1 MINSNDLK
9 NKKFLGPI
17 FVCIGAFFWATDFP
31 VRSNLVSIFGN
42 TANDAIQLAMFEH
55 VVAIILFILILIG
68 YSVFNPNKKEEIDFK
83 KFLTLSKLELFSLL
97 WIGICGSALGIIFFN
112 LAFGQAAVLQSM
124 GIYSGYDQTLFVQ
137 KIQPVIAIGLAA
149 LLLKER
155 LPKGFYL
162 LSGIALIGIFFVTF
176 GTNSYPYYTINL
188 NHASQLIV
196 FYAFIAA
203 FFWGTSTVFGKILVM
218 KVGHTLTTFG
228 RYAVGGTFLII
239 LNILIGTNFI
249 SALTKVSA
257 AFWFLL
263 YAAAISGGLVG
274 LYIYYFGLKWTK
286 ASIATICE
294 LTYPISAVVLNFF
307 FLNQSMYVFQWVGAI
322 VIVVSI
328 TIMAYLNSLAPD
340 TQIENDYR
348 KRTKESESFT
358 F

>member
-1 MINSNDLK
+1 MISVDDLK
-9 NKKFLGPI
+9 NKKLIGPI
-17 FVCIGAFFWATDFP
+17 LVCIGAFFWATDFP

-42 TANDAIQLAMFEH
+42 TLNDAIQLAMFEH
-55 VVAIILFILILIG
+55 VIAIILFLIILIL
-68 YSVFNPNKKEEIDFK
+68 YSVVKPNTKEELDFK
-83 KFLTLSKLELFSLL
+83 KFLTLTKLEFFSLL
-97 WIGICGSALGIIFFN
+97 WIGICGSALGIVFFN

-176 GTNSYPYYTINL
+176 GTNTYPYYSINL
-188 NHASQLIV
+188 NNASQLIIL
-196 FYAFIAA
+196 YAFIAA
-203 FFWGTSTVFGKILVM
+203 FLWGSSTVFGKILVM
-218 KVGHTLTTFG
+218 KLGHTMTTFG
-228 RYAVGGTFLII
+228 RYVVGGMFLIM
-239 LNILIGTNFI
+239 LNIGIGTNFV
-249 SALTKVSA
+249 SGLTKVFN

-294 LTYPISAVVLNFF
+294 LTYPISAVVLNFL
-307 FLNQSMYVFQWVGAI
+307 FLNQSMYLFQWVGAI
-322 VIVVSI
+322 VIVVAI

-340 TQIENDYR
+340 TQIENEFR
-348 KRTKESESFT
+348 KQTNESYT
-358 F
+358 V